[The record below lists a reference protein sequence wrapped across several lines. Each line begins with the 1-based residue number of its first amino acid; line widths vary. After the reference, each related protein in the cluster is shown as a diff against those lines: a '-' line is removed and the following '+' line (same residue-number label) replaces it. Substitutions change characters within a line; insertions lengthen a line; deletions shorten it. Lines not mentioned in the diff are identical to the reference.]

1 MTLKKEVR
9 FITFFTDF
17 IWRVLRTKLFEG
29 LRPMLIRSEAYML
42 QGKLRIS
49 GSDFSTIFVGS
60 TVNVEYFSNLFFID
74 KPNVKFL
81 GKISFDKVASSLKT
95 TEVDLTIVETS
106 WLFSRFLREN
116 GFFASPRLDFVL
128 DITDPFKNIQ
138 KRISEGKRRNLE
150 KVAKSNYTFEVTQD
164 LSKLESFYYDM
175 YLPHML
181 KRHSGSALP
190 ISYSELKEL
199 FSKGELLFIKSGEE
213 CISANLLVPQGNEL
227 WEPILAVK
235 DVYKQFTL
243 GSYAVYY
250 FSILVGIQ
258 RGFTRMDFGETPPF
272 MQDGLFQFKK
282 GLGMWVRPAK
292 GSSAQVFGLRFSN
305 MGEVVRRF
313 LFDNPFVF
321 LDERGLSGL
330 VFLESIDV
338 LSVKPFCVS
347 GLESLYVVSRCV
359 DVSGLEGFKVEKLGA
374 RDFLSNN
381 VSFSR
386 FLGLVCTKGE
396 YSLYRIK
403 W

>member
-1 MTLKKEVR
+1 
-9 FITFFTDF
+9 
-17 IWRVLRTKLFEG
+17 
-29 LRPMLIRSEAYML
+29 MLIRSEAYRL
-42 QGKLRIS
+42 EGKLRFS
-49 GSDFSTIFVGS
+49 GFDFSTVVVGS
-60 TVNVEYFSNLFFID
+60 TVNVEYFSKLFYID

-81 GKISFDKVASSLKT
+81 GKLSFAKVASSLGTAKA
-95 TEVDLTIVETS
+95 DLTIVETS
-106 WLFSRFLREN
+106 WLFSRFLHDN

-128 DITDPFKNIQ
+128 DITDSFKNIQ
-138 KRISEGKRRNLE
+138 KRVSEGKRRNLG
-150 KVAKSNYTFEVTQD
+150 KVAKANYTFEVTKD

-181 KRHSGSALP
+181 NRHSGCAMP
-190 ISYSELKEL
+190 ISYPGLKEL
-199 FSKGELLFIKSGEE
+199 FLKGELLLVKSGEE
-213 CISANLLVPQGNEL
+213 CISANLLVPHGNEL

-235 DVYKQFTL
+235 DVDKQFTL

-258 RGFTRMDFGETPPF
+258 RGFTRMDFGETSPF
-272 MQDGLFQFKK
+272 IQDGLFQFKR

-305 MGEVVRRF
+305 AGKVVRRF

-321 LDERGLSGL
+321 LDDGELSGL
-330 VFLESIDV
+330 VFLESVDV

-347 GLESLYVVSRCV
+347 GLASLYVVSCCV
-359 DVSGLEGFKVEKLGA
+359 DVSGLEGFKFEKLEVG
-374 RDFLSNN
+374 DFLGYD

-386 FLGLVCTKGE
+386 FLGLVCAERE